1 MHGPLL
7 PIYGSGAIVVLFLTL
22 PVKNNLFLVFLFGM
36 VGATVL
42 EYCTGAVM
50 ERLFHMRYWD
60 YSDNPFNIKGYICLF
75 CSVGWGLFSLALVCY
90 AHPLVEKLI
99 LHIPVNIADFLAL
112 IITVFTVIDLTQSF
126 NAAMDLREM
135 IEKATE
141 NSDKLRTLE
150 KRINVVAAVVD
161 DDIKQL
167 REKSSKL
174 LNEFEMYVKNPKF
187 KSKEFD
193 TRRMK
198 RMVRIIKGNP
208 DAKSKEFTEALSD
221 IKNIILHRRKK

>member
-22 PVKNNLFLVFLFGM
+22 PVRDNLFLVFLFGM
-36 VGATVL
+36 IGATVL

-60 YSDNPFNIKGYICLF
+60 YSNNPFNVKGYICLF

-90 AHPLVEKLI
+90 IHPLIENLI
-99 LHIPVNIADFLAL
+99 LQIPLNMVDFLAL
-112 IITVFTVIDLTQSF
+112 IITIVTVVDLTQSF

-141 NSDKLRTLE
+141 NNNKLRNLE
-150 KRINVVAAVVD
+150 ERINVVAAVVD

-167 REKSSKL
+167 REKSSRL
-174 LNEFEMYVKNPKF
+174 LHDLELYVKNPKF
-187 KSKEFD
+187 ISKEYD
-193 TRRMK
+193 ARRMK

-208 DAKSKEFTEALSD
+208 DAISKEFTEALAD
-221 IKNIILHRRKK
+221 IKNVILHIRKK